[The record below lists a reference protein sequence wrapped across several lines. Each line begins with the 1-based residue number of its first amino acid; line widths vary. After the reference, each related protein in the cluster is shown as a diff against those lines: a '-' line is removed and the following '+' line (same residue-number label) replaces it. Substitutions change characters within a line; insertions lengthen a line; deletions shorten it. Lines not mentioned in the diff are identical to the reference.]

1 MFNGWI
7 RDVNQIQINN
17 NNNNASN
24 LNQIDLEFKWCLTII
39 IIKKDATSINH
50 HTENSS
56 RWRP

>member
-17 NNNNASN
+17 NNNNASK
-24 LNQIDLEFKWCLTII
+24 LNQIDLEFKWCLTI